1 MTFGQGGFWN
11 MADVVY
17 RALVFSMELGFQDLI
32 GFTESFFFFLIDF
45 DRKWGFAAG
54 CIC

>member
-1 MTFGQGGFWN
+1 MTFGQDGFWN

-32 GFTESFFFFLIDF
+32 GFIESFFLIDF
-45 DRKWGFAAG
+45 DKKWGFALT
-54 CIC
+54 CLC